1 MDPLIWQLIL
11 QLLLILINAF
21 FASAEIAVV
30 SLNTAKLRAD
40 AEDGD
45 KRAAKLLRLV
55 ESPTA
60 FLSTIQIAI
69 TLAGLLGSA
78 FAATN
83 FADRLTTWLVQ
94 SQGFTAL
101 PVSTLN
107 TIIVIL
113 ITLVLG
119 YFTLVLGELVPKRI
133 AMQKAESL
141 SFAVIGVLR
150 AVAIVTRPFV
160 KLLSVSTNL
169 VVRLFGLDPHADEEN
184 VTEEEIRMM
193 VDVGEEKGVIEE
205 SQKDMI
211 NNIFEFDDIIAEDI
225 MTPRTDVEA
234 IDVEDGVAEAL
245 RVSVEEGFSR
255 LPVYEDDIDN
265 VIGLLYIKDLL
276 PYVGQT
282 IPPDLSLRS
291 LVRTA
296 YFVPGTK
303 KCGELFTEMS
313 EKHLQMAVVVDEYG
327 GVAGIVTMEDL
338 LESIVGNI
346 QDEFDHEE
354 EEVTQTGDNTFEVDG
369 SLDIEEMSELL
380 KVELPE
386 GEYDTVAGFIMD
398 RLGRIPQEDEHP
410 TVVYQNVTFTVREVV
425 ERRIEKVHV
434 EVTPLPEPEENE
446 KESRKPEK
454 KAGRDKEKDKDGE

>member
-83 FADRLTTWLVQ
+83 CADRLTTWLVQ

-133 AMQKAESL
+133 AMQKPMQIARIASPVISAL
-141 SFAVIGVLR
+141 SVIMRPVIWFLSISVTGVLR
-150 AVAIVTRPFV
+150 
-160 KLLSVSTNL
+160 LLGMKNQAKTDL
-169 VVRLFGLDPHADEEN
+169 
-184 VTEEEIRMM
+184 VTEEDIRMM
-193 VDVGEEKGVIEE
+193 LDESEEEGLIESSEGE
-205 SQKDMI
+205 MI
-211 NNIFEFDDIIAEDI
+211 DNIFEFNNIQIYDV
-225 MTPRTDVEA
+225 MTHRVDVES
-234 IDVEDGVAEAL
+234 IDVEDS
-245 RVSVEEGFSR
+245 REEITELIRSTGYSR
-255 LPVYEDDIDN
+255 FPVYEEDQDN
-265 VIGLLYIKDLL
+265 IIGILYVKDFFLN
-276 PYVGQT
+276 QEK
-282 IPPDLSLRS
+282 SLRE
-291 LVRTA
+291 LLKEPL
-296 YFVPGTK
+296 FVPDSMI
-303 KCGELFTEMS
+303 CDDLFRKMQQEHT
-313 EKHLQMAVVVDEYG
+313 HFAIVTDEYG
-327 GVAGIVTMEDL
+327 SFLGVITMEDL
-338 LESIVGNI
+338 LEEIVGNI
-346 QDEFDHEE
+346 YDEYDEKE
-354 EEVTQTGDNTFEVDG
+354 DYIIPNPDG
-369 SLDIEEMSELL
+369 SWTISGRAELKDVEKALDIELPEREEFNTLSGLILNETEEIPKEGDQFEVLVDGLRIQVL
-380 KVELPE
+380 KVV
-386 GEYDTVAGFIMD
+386 D
-398 RLGRIPQEDEHP
+398 
-410 TVVYQNVTFTVREVV
+410 
-425 ERRIEKVHV
+425 RRIEETRVSL
-434 EVTPLPEPEENE
+434 LPTEPAE
-446 KESRKPEK
+446 
-454 KAGRDKEKDKDGE
+454 AD

>member
-94 SQGFTAL
+94 NQGFTAL

-133 AMQKAESL
+133 AMQKPMQIARIASPVISAL
-141 SFAVIGVLR
+141 SVIMRPVIWFLSISVTGVLR
-150 AVAIVTRPFV
+150 
-160 KLLSVSTNL
+160 LLGMKNQAKTDL
-169 VVRLFGLDPHADEEN
+169 
-184 VTEEEIRMM
+184 VTEEDIRMM
-193 VDVGEEKGVIEE
+193 LDESEEEGLIESSEGE
-205 SQKDMI
+205 MI
-211 NNIFEFDDIIAEDI
+211 DNIFEFNNIQIYDV
-225 MTPRTDVEA
+225 MTHRVDVES
-234 IDVEDGVAEAL
+234 IDVEDS
-245 RVSVEEGFSR
+245 REEITELIRSTGYSR
-255 LPVYEDDIDN
+255 FPVYEEDQDN
-265 VIGLLYIKDLL
+265 IIGILYVKDFFLN
-276 PYVGQT
+276 QEK
-282 IPPDLSLRS
+282 SLRE
-291 LVRTA
+291 LLKEPL
-296 YFVPGTK
+296 FVPDSMI
-303 KCGELFTEMS
+303 CDDLFRKMQQEHT
-313 EKHLQMAVVVDEYG
+313 HFAIVTDEYG
-327 GVAGIVTMEDL
+327 SFLGVITMEDL
-338 LESIVGNI
+338 LEEIVGNI
-346 QDEFDHEE
+346 YDEYDEKE
-354 EEVTQTGDNTFEVDG
+354 DYIIPNPDG
-369 SLDIEEMSELL
+369 SWTISGRAELKDVEKALDIELPEREEFNTLSGLILNETEEIPKEGDQFEVLVDGLRIQVL
-380 KVELPE
+380 KVV
-386 GEYDTVAGFIMD
+386 D
-398 RLGRIPQEDEHP
+398 
-410 TVVYQNVTFTVREVV
+410 
-425 ERRIEKVHV
+425 RRIEETRVSL
-434 EVTPLPEPEENE
+434 LPTEPAE
-446 KESRKPEK
+446 
-454 KAGRDKEKDKDGE
+454 AD

>member
-133 AMQKAESL
+133 AMQKPMQIARIASPVISAL
-141 SFAVIGVLR
+141 SVIMRPVIWFLSISVTGVLR
-150 AVAIVTRPFV
+150 
-160 KLLSVSTNL
+160 LLGMKNQAKTDL
-169 VVRLFGLDPHADEEN
+169 
-184 VTEEEIRMM
+184 VTEEDIRMM
-193 VDVGEEKGVIEE
+193 LDESEEEGLIESSEGE
-205 SQKDMI
+205 MI
-211 NNIFEFDDIIAEDI
+211 DNIFEFNNIQIYDV
-225 MTPRTDVEA
+225 MTHRVDVES
-234 IDVEDGVAEAL
+234 IDVED
-245 RVSVEEGFSR
+245 SR
-255 LPVYEDDIDN
+255 EKITELIRSTGYSRFPVYEEDQDN
-265 VIGLLYIKDLL
+265 IIGILYVKDFFLN
-276 PYVGQT
+276 QEK
-282 IPPDLSLRS
+282 SLRE
-291 LVRTA
+291 LLKEPL
-296 YFVPGTK
+296 FVPDSMI
-303 KCGELFTEMS
+303 CDDLFRKMQQEHT
-313 EKHLQMAVVVDEYG
+313 HFAIVTDEYG
-327 GVAGIVTMEDL
+327 SFLGVITMEDL
-338 LESIVGNI
+338 LEEIVGNI
-346 QDEFDHEE
+346 YDEYDEKE
-354 EEVTQTGDNTFEVDG
+354 DYIIPNPDG
-369 SLDIEEMSELL
+369 SWTISGRAELKDVEKALDIELPEREEFNTLSGLILNETEEIPKEGDQFEVLVDGLRIQVL
-380 KVELPE
+380 KVV
-386 GEYDTVAGFIMD
+386 D
-398 RLGRIPQEDEHP
+398 
-410 TVVYQNVTFTVREVV
+410 
-425 ERRIEKVHV
+425 RRIEETRVSL
-434 EVTPLPEPEENE
+434 LPTEPAE
-446 KESRKPEK
+446 
-454 KAGRDKEKDKDGE
+454 AD

>member
-133 AMQKAESL
+133 AMQKPMQIARIASPVISAL
-141 SFAVIGVLR
+141 SVIMRPVIWFLSISVTGVLR
-150 AVAIVTRPFV
+150 
-160 KLLSVSTNL
+160 LLGMKNQAKTDL
-169 VVRLFGLDPHADEEN
+169 
-184 VTEEEIRMM
+184 VTEEDIRMM
-193 VDVGEEKGVIEE
+193 LDESEEEGLIESSEGE
-205 SQKDMI
+205 MI
-211 NNIFEFDDIIAEDI
+211 DNIFEFNNIQIYDV
-225 MTPRTDVEA
+225 MTHRVDVES
-234 IDVEDGVAEAL
+234 IDVEDS
-245 RVSVEEGFSR
+245 REEITELIRSTGYSR
-255 LPVYEDDIDN
+255 FPVYEEDQDN
-265 VIGLLYIKDLL
+265 IIGILYVKDFFLN
-276 PYVGQT
+276 QEK
-282 IPPDLSLRS
+282 SLRE
-291 LVRTA
+291 LLKEPL
-296 YFVPGTK
+296 FVPDSMI
-303 KCGELFTEMS
+303 CDDLFRKMQQEHT
-313 EKHLQMAVVVDEYG
+313 HFAIVTDEYG
-327 GVAGIVTMEDL
+327 SFLGVITMEDL
-338 LESIVGNI
+338 LEEIVGNI
-346 QDEFDHEE
+346 YDEYDEKE
-354 EEVTQTGDNTFEVDG
+354 DYIIPNPDG
-369 SLDIEEMSELL
+369 SWTISGRAELKDVEKALDIELPEREEFNTLSGLILNETEEIPKEGDQFEVLVDGLRIQVL
-380 KVELPE
+380 KVV
-386 GEYDTVAGFIMD
+386 D
-398 RLGRIPQEDEHP
+398 
-410 TVVYQNVTFTVREVV
+410 
-425 ERRIEKVHV
+425 RRIEETRVSL
-434 EVTPLPEPEENE
+434 LPTEPAE
-446 KESRKPEK
+446 
-454 KAGRDKEKDKDGE
+454 AD

>member
-21 FASAEIAVV
+21 FASEEIAVV

-133 AMQKAESL
+133 AMQKPMQIARIASPVISAL
-141 SFAVIGVLR
+141 SVIMRPVIWFLSISVTGVLR
-150 AVAIVTRPFV
+150 
-160 KLLSVSTNL
+160 LLGMKNQAKTDL
-169 VVRLFGLDPHADEEN
+169 
-184 VTEEEIRMM
+184 VTEEDIRMM
-193 VDVGEEKGVIEE
+193 LDESEEEGLIESSEGE
-205 SQKDMI
+205 MI
-211 NNIFEFDDIIAEDI
+211 DNIFEFNNIQIYDV
-225 MTPRTDVEA
+225 MTHRVDVES
-234 IDVEDGVAEAL
+234 IDVEDS
-245 RVSVEEGFSR
+245 REEITELIRSTGYSR
-255 LPVYEDDIDN
+255 FPVYEEDQDN
-265 VIGLLYIKDLL
+265 IIGILYVKDFFLN
-276 PYVGQT
+276 QEK
-282 IPPDLSLRS
+282 SLRE
-291 LVRTA
+291 LLKEPL
-296 YFVPGTK
+296 FVPDSMI
-303 KCGELFTEMS
+303 CDDLFRKMQQEHT
-313 EKHLQMAVVVDEYG
+313 HFAIVTDEYG
-327 GVAGIVTMEDL
+327 SFLGVITMEDL
-338 LESIVGNI
+338 LEEIVGNI
-346 QDEFDHEE
+346 YDEYDEKE
-354 EEVTQTGDNTFEVDG
+354 DYIIPNPDG
-369 SLDIEEMSELL
+369 SWTISGRAELKDVEKALDIELPEREEFNTLSGLILNETEEIPKEGDQFEVLVDGLRIQVL
-380 KVELPE
+380 KVV
-386 GEYDTVAGFIMD
+386 D
-398 RLGRIPQEDEHP
+398 
-410 TVVYQNVTFTVREVV
+410 
-425 ERRIEKVHV
+425 RRIEETRVSL
-434 EVTPLPEPEENE
+434 LPTEPAE
-446 KESRKPEK
+446 
-454 KAGRDKEKDKDGE
+454 AD

>member
-133 AMQKAESL
+133 AMQKPMQIARIASPVISAL
-141 SFAVIGVLR
+141 SVIMRPVIWFLSISVTGVLR
-150 AVAIVTRPFV
+150 
-160 KLLSVSTNL
+160 LLGMKNQAKTDL
-169 VVRLFGLDPHADEEN
+169 
-184 VTEEEIRMM
+184 VTEEDIRMM
-193 VDVGEEKGVIEE
+193 LDESEEEGLIESSEGE
-205 SQKDMI
+205 MI
-211 NNIFEFDDIIAEDI
+211 DNIFEFNNIQIYDV
-225 MTPRTDVEA
+225 MTHRVDVES
-234 IDVEDGVAEAL
+234 IDVED
-245 RVSVEEGFSR
+245 SR
-255 LPVYEDDIDN
+255 EKITELIRSTGYSRFPVYEEDQDN
-265 VIGLLYIKDLL
+265 IIGILYVKDFFLN
-276 PYVGQT
+276 QEK
-282 IPPDLSLRS
+282 SLRE
-291 LVRTA
+291 LLKEPL
-296 YFVPGTK
+296 FVPDSMI
-303 KCGELFTEMS
+303 CDDLFRKMQQEHAHFAIVT
-313 EKHLQMAVVVDEYG
+313 DEYG
-327 GVAGIVTMEDL
+327 SFLGVITMEDL
-338 LESIVGNI
+338 LEEIVGNI
-346 QDEFDHEE
+346 YDEYDEKE
-354 EEVTQTGDNTFEVDG
+354 DYIIPNPDG
-369 SLDIEEMSELL
+369 SWTISGRAELKDVEKALDIELPEREEFNTLSGLILNETEEIPKEGDQFEVLVDGLRIQVL
-380 KVELPE
+380 KVV
-386 GEYDTVAGFIMD
+386 D
-398 RLGRIPQEDEHP
+398 
-410 TVVYQNVTFTVREVV
+410 
-425 ERRIEKVHV
+425 RRIE
-434 EVTPLPEPEENE
+434 ETRGSLLPTEPAE
-446 KESRKPEK
+446 
-454 KAGRDKEKDKDGE
+454 AD